1 MTLGY
6 DSGIFSQELNELT
19 ELDDTKIN
27 NKTVT
32 DGQVLAYNATSK
44 SWVNQTST
52 GGIPSYAT
60 RPVAP
65 TTGLVIYNSTK
76 GNIELYNGIFW
87 VEVSPNSFIFNIE
100 YLVIAGG
107 GSGGRSV
114 TPQRGVGGGGAGGY
128 RTNYATETSG
138 GGGSTESAKSITAG
152 VSYSVTIGVGG
163 ASKTTDGQG
172 NNGLD
177 SVFDNITAV
186 GGGGGGA
193 NSGGVAGGS
202 GGGGVKDPVTGG
214 AGTANQGYAGGT
226 GFDGGASPFAGGG
239 GGGAGALGGNANSG
253 NGGNGGAGVESSITG
268 TPTYRGGGGGGGR
281 TNTTSYTN
289 FGSGGIGGGG
299 GGSAGVA
306 GTDGTGGGGGGAGS
320 GNSGKGGDGIV
331 ILRYPDTF
339 TISQSGG
346 LTISSETSAG
356 GYKHVEITAGTGTIS
371 FG

>member
-1 MTLGY
+1 MGQIRDTSISNPADGEVLGY
-6 DSGIFSQELNELT
+6 QASSGL
-19 ELDDTKIN
+19 
-27 NKTVT
+27 
-32 DGQVLAYNATSK
+32 
-44 SWVNQTST
+44 WVNQTG

-138 GGGSTESAKSITAG
+138 GGGSTEPTKSITAG

-163 ASKTTDGQG
+163 ASKTTDGVG

-186 GGGGGGA
+186 GGGGGGS
-193 NSGGVAGGS
+193 NSAVNSGGS
-202 GGGGVKDPVTGG
+202 GGGGVKDGGALGG
-214 AGTANQGYAGGT
+214 AGTANQGYKGGA

-339 TISQSGG
+339 TISGSGG

-356 GYKHVEITAGTGTIS
+356 GYKYVEITAGTGTIS